1 MTTFVLVH
9 GAWHGGWCW
18 VRVAEK
24 LRAAGHTVFTP
35 TLTGL
40 ADRSHLMSPTIS
52 LTTHI
57 KDVVGLLK
65 WESLT
70 DVVLVGHSYGGVVI
84 SGAADR
90 AADRVKSLIF
100 LDALVPGHGQSAM
113 DLRRPEQVEATFA
126 AARAKGAGWRIPPTT
141 AATFMVNEA
150 DRDWVDSKC
159 TDLPLACFTEPLY
172 LSGALDAIRTR
183 VYIRAAGYPA
193 PQFDAMLETFRER
206 DFDTYAVDCGH
217 DVMVDAPDEL
227 TEILLKYA

>member
-18 VRVAEK
+18 VRVAER

-52 LTTHI
+52 LMTHI
-57 KDVVGLLK
+57 KDVVGLMN
-65 WESLT
+65 WEELT

-84 SGAADR
+84 TGAADR
-90 AADRVKSLIF
+90 AAGRVKSLIY
-100 LDALVPGHGQSAM
+100 LDALVPAHGQSAM
-113 DLRRPEQVEATFA
+113 DVRRPEQVEASYA
-126 AARAKGAGWRIPPTT
+126 AAKAKGNGWRIPPTT

-150 DRDWVDSKC
+150 DRAWVDSKC
-159 TDLPLACFTEPLY
+159 TDLPLACFTERLH
-172 LSGALDAIRTR
+172 LSGAIDAIKTR

-193 PQFDAMLETFRER
+193 PQFDAALEKFR
-206 DFDTYAVDCGH
+206 DDDYDTYAVECGH

-227 TEILLKYA
+227 TQILVKYA

>member
-18 VRVAEK
+18 VRVAEQ

-52 LTTHI
+52 LMTHI
-57 KDVVGLLK
+57 KDVVGLME
-65 WESLT
+65 WEELT

-84 SGAADR
+84 TGAADR
-90 AADRVKSLIF
+90 TVGRVKSLIY
-100 LDALVPGHGQSAM
+100 LDALVPAHGQSAM
-113 DLRRPEQVEATFA
+113 DVRRPEQVEATYA
-126 AARAKGAGWRIPPTT
+126 AAKAKGNGWRIPPTT

-150 DRDWVDSKC
+150 DQAWVDSKC

-172 LSGALDAIRTR
+172 LSGAIDQIRTR

-193 PQFDAMLETFRER
+193 AQFDATLERFR
-206 DFDTYAVDCGH
+206 DDDYDTYAVDCGH

-227 TEILLKYA
+227 TEILVKYA

>member
-18 VRVAEK
+18 VRVAER

-40 ADRSHLMSPTIS
+40 ADRAHLMSPTIS
-52 LTTHI
+52 LMTHI
-57 KDVVGLLK
+57 KDVVGLLE
-65 WESLT
+65 WEELT

-84 SGAADR
+84 TGAADR
-90 AADRVKSLIF
+90 VAGRVKSLIY

-113 DLRRPEQVEATFA
+113 DVRRPEQNEAALA

-150 DRDWVDSKC
+150 DQAWVDSKC
-159 TDLPLACFTEPLY
+159 TDLPLACFTERLY
-172 LSGALDAIRTR
+172 LSGAIDDIRTR

-193 PQFDAMLETFRER
+193 AQFDATLEKFR
-206 DFDTYAVDCGH
+206 DDDYDTYAVDCGH
-217 DVMVDAPDEL
+217 DVMVDAPEEL
-227 TEILLKYA
+227 TEILVKYA